1 MRRREFL
8 GALSSAAAAWPFAA
22 RAQQPVMPVIG
33 ALEAINSV
41 STTVDAFHQGLG
53 DAGFTEG
60 RNVTIERRLAEGH
73 YERLPALAAE
83 LVGRQVTVI
92 AATTPVAA
100 LAAEATTGTIPIV
113 FSLGSDPVK
122 DVGWSRACNRPGGN
136 ITGVTFFNNLLAAKR
151 IELLRDIVPGLSVV
165 GLLLNP
171 ANPNAELELNDTEVG
186 ARSLGLKLV
195 TVRAATSDQVDAA
208 FAELVRL
215 QATALTIAGDAYLTS
230 RRDQTLALASQ
241 HRIATESI
249 TIGNRSRLVGLRA
262 MAPTAGKRRAN
273 SGAISAVSLR
283 ARSPPTCRWCS
294 PANSRWSSISR
305 LRRRSVSRSAA
316 SPAARGRG
324 DKW

>member
-60 RNVTIERRLAEGH
+60 QNVTIERRLAEGH

-100 LAAEATTGTIPIV
+100 LAAKAATGTIPIV

-122 DVGWSRACNRPGGN
+122 DGLVASLNRPGGN

-230 RRDQTLALASQ
+230 RHDQTLALASQ
-241 HRIATESI
+241 HRIATVHSNRESVAAGGLASYGADRREAARQFGRYI
-249 TIGNRSRLVGLRA
+249 GRVIKGEKPANLPVVQPSKFEMVINLKTAKALDLTISRELLLRA
-262 MAPTAGKRRAN
+262 DEV
-273 SGAISAVSLR
+273 IE
-283 ARSPPTCRWCS
+283 
-294 PANSRWSSISR
+294 
-305 LRRRSVSRSAA
+305 
-316 SPAARGRG
+316 
-324 DKW
+324 